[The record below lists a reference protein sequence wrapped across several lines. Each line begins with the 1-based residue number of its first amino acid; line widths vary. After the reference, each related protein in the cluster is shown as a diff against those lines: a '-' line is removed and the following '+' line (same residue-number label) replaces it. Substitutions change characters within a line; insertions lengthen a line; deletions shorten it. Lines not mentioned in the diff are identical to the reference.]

1 MKKVEIQNVNGIMM
15 KKCPHCGQLLPVAN
29 FSKSKTSANGYRSWC
44 KDCINSSRN
53 TEENK
58 ARCKQYYETKGREFM
73 RSYKENN
80 IQLYLWQSAR
90 ARAKQ
95 KGLEFSINVEDII
108 VPEIC
113 PILGLKMC
121 YNRGDK
127 EDNSYSLDRIDSTK
141 GYIKDNI
148 WVISLKANRIKNDST
163 PHELRLIA
171 DKVTEKLLAL
181 QQS

>member
-1 MKKVEIQNVNGIMM
+1 
-15 KKCPHCGQLLPVAN
+15 
-29 FSKSKTSANGYRSWC
+29 
-44 KDCINSSRN
+44 
-53 TEENK
+53 
-58 ARCKQYYETKGREFM
+58 M

-127 EDNSYSLDRIDSTK
+127 KDNSYSLDRIDSTK